1 MRTHDYDPRPSEGT
15 PIDSAIAAL
24 EKQQVDKTSNL
35 SEATASLVI
44 ETLRELSARF
54 SQGED
59 VKRIVAELS
68 RLYWQNQDAI
78 QEDDAA
84 YIVRVLADDFG
95 STLGLDFGE
104 TFAIDRA
111 VQDEVDR
118 QQTREANMRLAAEMG
133 RKAARRT
140 LPF

>member
-24 EKQQVDKTSNL
+24 EKQQAERTSTL
-35 SEATASLVI
+35 SETTATLVL
-44 ETLRELSARF
+44 ETLRNLKTRF
-54 SQGED
+54 ESGED
-59 VKRIVAELS
+59 VERIVAELS
-68 RLYWQNQDAI
+68 RLYWQNQDAL

-84 YIVRVLADDFG
+84 HIVRVVADDFG
-95 STLGLDFGE
+95 CSLGLDIDQ
-104 TFAIDRA
+104 TIAIDNA
-111 VQDEVDR
+111 VQEEVDLR
-118 QQTREANMRLAAEMG
+118 QTMEANMRLAAEMG